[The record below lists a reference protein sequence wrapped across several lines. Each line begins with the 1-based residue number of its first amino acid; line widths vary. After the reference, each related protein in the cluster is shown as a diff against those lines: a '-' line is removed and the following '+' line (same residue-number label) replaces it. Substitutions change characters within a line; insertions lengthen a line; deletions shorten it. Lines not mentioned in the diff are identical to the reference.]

1 MALSDSGTVS
11 AEEWMTMTSSKIRV
25 GIVGASA
32 SRGFASIAH
41 IPALRALPQFEI
53 AAVGTARQE
62 SAEAAARHYGVPLA
76 FSDPEQLARHPDV
89 DLVTVSVK
97 VPDHHRPVMAA
108 IAAGKHVYCEWPLG
122 RDTDEA
128 VQMLRAAQERGIR
141 HAVGLQG
148 QMSPAINFVKD
159 LVADGYVGRVL
170 TATMIGCA
178 PNWGATI
185 DRAYQADRAN
195 GANLLTITGGHQIDA
210 LCYCLGEFREL
221 TAFAVSQRDRMPV
234 EATGEVVPKNVPDQL
249 VVSGIVGDGAV
260 VSFQIRG
267 GMTRGTA
274 FLFEIHGDNGDVTLT
289 ATTRDSMQRQ
299 ELTVRG
305 AQRGARA
312 LTELTIPTK
321 YRWVPDGTPTDS
333 RYNVAQLY
341 ARLAESIRGEGQPA
355 TPGFDGAVVR
365 HRLLDAI
372 IRASESGRR
381 QFL

>member
-1 MALSDSGTVS
+1 MAASKNG
-11 AEEWMTMTSSKIRV
+11 SSFGEAVMATGGKIRV
-25 GIVGASA
+25 GVVGASA

-41 IPALRALPQFEI
+41 VPALQALPQFEI
-53 AAVGTARQE
+53 AAVCTARQE
-62 SAEAAARHYGVPLA
+62 SAEAAARHYGVALA
-76 FSDPEQLARHPDV
+76 FSDPDKLAQHPDI

-97 VPDHHRPVMAA
+97 VPDHYRPVMAA
-108 IAAGKHVYCEWPLG
+108 IEAGKHVYCEWPLG

-128 VQMLRAAQERGIR
+128 VRLRDAAERRGVR

-148 QMSPAINFVKD
+148 QMSPAINYARD

-195 GANLLTITGGHQIDA
+195 GANLMTITGGHQIDA
-210 LCYCLGEFREL
+210 LCHCLGEFGEL
-221 TAFAVSQRDRMPV
+221 TAFAVSQRDRIAL
-234 EATGEVVPKNVPDQL
+234 EATGEMVPKNAPDQL
-249 VVSGIVGDGAV
+249 VVNGIIGDGAV

-267 GMTRGTA
+267 GMARGTE
-274 FLFEIHGDNGDVTLT
+274 FLFEIHGDRGDLTLT
-289 ATTRDSMQRQ
+289 ATTRASMQRQ

-305 AQRGARA
+305 AQGAA
-312 LTELTIPTK
+312 KELAELPVPAK
-321 YRWVPDGTPTDS
+321 YRWVPDGLPGDS

-341 ARLAESIRGEGQPA
+341 ARLAERIGDGGKMS
-355 TPGFDGAVVR
+355 PGFDAAVTR

-372 IRASESGRR
+372 VRASETGTK
-381 QFL
+381 QML

>member
-1 MALSDSGTVS
+1 MAPFNSGTVS
-11 AEEWMTMTSSKIRV
+11 AEGLVTTSSRIRV

-32 SRGFASIAH
+32 SRGFAAIAH

-53 AAVGTARQE
+53 AAVCTARQDT
-62 SAEAAARHYGVPLA
+62 AEAAARHYRVPLS

-97 VPDHHRPVMAA
+97 VPDHYRPVMSA

-122 RDTDEA
+122 RDSEEA
-128 VQMLRAAQERGIR
+128 MQMLTAAQQRGIR

-148 QMSPAINFVKD
+148 QMSPAINYVRD
-159 LVADGYVGRVL
+159 LVADGYVGAVL

-178 PNWGATI
+178 PNWGAAI

-221 TAFAVSQRDRMPV
+221 TAFAVSQRDRILV
-234 EATGEVVPKNVPDQL
+234 ESTGEVVAKNVPDQL
-249 VVSGIVGDGAV
+249 VVSGIVGERAV
-260 VSFQIRG
+260 VAFQIRG
-267 GMTRGTA
+267 GMSRGTA
-274 FLFEIHGDNGDVTLT
+274 FLFEIHGDAGDLAVT

-305 AQRGARA
+305 ARA
-312 LTELTIPTK
+312 GVEELAELPIPTK

-341 ARLAESIRGEGQPA
+341 ARLADRIR
-355 TPGFDGAVVR
+355 DGKSAIPDFHAAVVR
-365 HRLLDAI
+365 QRLLDAI
-372 IRASESGRR
+372 VRASESG
-381 QFL
+381 QKQML